1 MSKDLVLV
9 VDDELDNRIMMGHF
23 LESWGY
29 EVELA
34 ANGQEALEK
43 AEAKLPSLVLLDLE
57 MPVMNGF
64 DCCDHLKSNPV
75 TEQIPVIMFTGLE
88 QTTDKVKGI
97 RKGADDY
104 VVKTVDPEEL
114 QARIEMILVRAKR
127 YQASAATNGNASVN
141 SSVSSDPDD
150 AVSGS
155 LSELYFPEAMQLI
168 LAYGKSGVLHL
179 HDGDREGR
187 VYLKEGQIIHA
198 ELGDT
203 EGEEAIFKLA
213 LWNNGHFRF
222 QMGEPSPRETITK
235 SGTNLLIE
243 ATRRLDE
250 WNMISSKIP
259 SFDVVPKLLPLEDA
273 GSIRLTRNDWKI
285 VRQMGGQQS
294 IRQIAETLGAELFE
308 AGRIVFNLITV
319 GVVEIEG
326 SDKKQAPATWSN
338 IVPQLEP
345 ELQKDGPFD
354 VPASHW
360 NLISLIDGKR
370 NIKALAEKIDLPA
383 AELVKILKE
392 LAGQKLVRM
401 TQNNRG
407 GAKPAQ
413 QAPEN
418 KAKEKRAASDNKVA
432 AFQPRIRAMGFD

>member
-1 MSKDLVLV
+1 MGKDLVLV
-9 VDDELDNRIMMGHF
+9 VDDELDNRVMMRYF

-43 AEAKLPSLVLLDLE
+43 VASKPPNLVLLDLE

-64 DCCDHLKSNPV
+64 DCCDRLKSDPA
-75 TEQIPVIMFTGLE
+75 TEDIPIIMFTGLE

-114 QARIEMILVRAKR
+114 QARIEMILVRSKR
-127 YQASAATNGNASVN
+127 YEASAAERQPD
-141 SSVSSDPDD
+141 SSADPEH

-179 HDGDREGR
+179 KDGDIEGQ
-187 VYLKEGQIIHA
+187 VYLKQGQIIHA
-198 ELGDT
+198 ELGT
-203 EGEEAIFKLA
+203 AEGEEAFYKLA
-213 LWNNGHFRF
+213 LWNKGHFRF
-222 QMGEPSPRETITK
+222 QVGEPSPRETINK

-259 SFDVVPKLLPLEDA
+259 SFDVVAKLVPLDGA
-273 GSIRLTRNDWKI
+273 ASIRLTGNDWKI
-285 VRQMGGQQS
+285 LRQVDGQRS
-294 IRQIAETLGAELFE
+294 VRQIAKELGTDLFE
-308 AGRIVFNLITV
+308 TGRLLCNLITV
-319 GVVEIEG
+319 GVVAVETGE
-326 SDKKQAPATWSN
+326 KKQAPATWSN

-345 ELQKDGPFD
+345 ELKENGSFD

-360 NLISLIDGKR
+360 KLISLIDGKR
-370 NIKALAEKIDLPA
+370 NIKTLAEMVDCAP
-383 AELVKILKE
+383 AELVKTLKE
-392 LAGQKLVRM
+392 LAGQGLVRI
-401 TQNNRG
+401 TQNNRAG
-407 GAKPAQ
+407 VKRAQKGPTRVTKQQ
-413 QAPEN
+413 QAPVE
-418 KAKEKRAASDNKVA
+418 NKVA
-432 AFQPRIRAMGFD
+432 KFQPRIRAIGFD

>member
-1 MSKDLVLV
+1 MGKDLVLV
-9 VDDELDNRIMMGHF
+9 VDDELDNRVMMRYF

-34 ANGQEALEK
+34 SNGQEALEK
-43 AEAKLPSLVLLDLE
+43 VESKPPNLVLLDLE

-64 DCCDHLKSNPV
+64 DCCDRLKSDPA
-75 TEQIPVIMFTGLE
+75 TEEIPIIMFTGLE

-104 VVKTVDPEEL
+104 VIKTVDPEEL

-127 YQASAATNGNASVN
+127 FEASAATDQKAASPA
-141 SSVSSDPDD
+141 DPDH

-168 LAYGKSGVLHL
+168 LAYGKSGVLNL
-179 HDGDREGR
+179 QDGDHEGR
-187 VYLKEGQIIHA
+187 VYLKQGQIIHA
-198 ELGDT
+198 ELGAT
-203 EGEEAIFKLA
+203 EGEEAFYKLA
-213 LWNNGHFRF
+213 LWNKGHFRF
-222 QMGEPSPRETITK
+222 QIGEPAPRETINK

-259 SFDVVPKLLPLEDA
+259 SFDVVAKLVPLDGA
-273 GSIRLTRNDWKI
+273 GSIRLTGNDWKI
-285 VRQMGGQQS
+285 VRQVDGQRS
-294 IRQIAETLGAELFE
+294 VRQIAEKLGADLFE
-308 AGRIVFNLITV
+308 TGRILFNLITV
-319 GVVEIEG
+319 GVVAVETGE
-326 SDKKQAPATWSN
+326 KKQAPATWSN

-345 ELQKDGPFD
+345 DLKGEGSFD

-360 NLISLIDGKR
+360 KLISLIDGKR
-370 NIKALAEKIDLPA
+370 NIKTLAEMVDCPP

-392 LAGQKLVRM
+392 LAGQGLVRI
-401 TQNNRG
+401 TQNNRAG
-407 GAKPAQ
+407 VKRVQKAPARETKQ
-413 QAPEN
+413 EQAPLE
-418 KAKEKRAASDNKVA
+418 NKVA
-432 AFQPRIRAMGFD
+432 KFQPRIRAVGFD